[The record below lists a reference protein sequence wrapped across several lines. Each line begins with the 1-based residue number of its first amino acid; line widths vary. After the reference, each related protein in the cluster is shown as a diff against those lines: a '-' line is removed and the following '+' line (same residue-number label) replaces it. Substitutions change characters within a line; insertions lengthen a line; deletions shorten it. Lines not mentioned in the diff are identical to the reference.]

1 MAWITLEGMR
11 FHARHGVHEAE
22 RVLGTEYIV
31 DVYIKT
37 GIKKAAETDDVANT
51 INYETVFHICQ
62 LEMQK
67 PRNLIES
74 VHAAIFKQLKH
85 QFSTII
91 ALRLRIRKLH
101 PPVGG
106 RVEYSSVEDEAE
118 FTTKCPRCGS
128 RFLCYGDET
137 CWCKAITNL
146 HPATQETLTRQ
157 YGTTCLCS
165 NCLKLYLG

>member
-1 MAWITLEGMR
+1 MR

-22 RVLGTEYIV
+22 RVLGNEYIV

-37 GIKKAAETDDVANT
+37 GIKKASETDDVAHT
-51 INYETVFHICQ
+51 INYETVYHICQ
-62 LEMQK
+62 LEMDK
-67 PRNLIES
+67 PKNLLET
-74 VHAAIFKQLKH
+74 VLAAIIKRLKH

-91 ALRLRIRKLH
+91 GLRIRIRKLN

-106 RVEYSSVEDEAE
+106 RVESSWVEDEAD
-118 FTTKCPRCGS
+118 FITSCPRCKGK
-128 RFLCYGDET
+128 FLCYNDET
-137 CWCKAITNL
+137 CWCKALSNL

-157 YGTTCLCS
+157 FGTTCLCS